1 MEINLNLEQTLIP
14 NSNITSGGLLIRD
27 ILDLRIYEFFFI
39 TIYLI
44 IFIFFVKYFAKKN
57 IKYKNQIY
65 FLITYHFIFVIFAH
79 IYSLLYVND
88 IDTYFQSGFLF
99 ENIIWDFHPNN
110 NFKILNNILIYF
122 LIYIILQ
129 YSFF

>member
-44 IFIFFVKYFAKKN
+44 IFIFFVKYLIKN
-57 IKYKNQIY
+57 IKI
-65 FLITYHFIFVIFAH
+65 
-79 IYSLLYVND
+79 
-88 IDTYFQSGFLF
+88 
-99 ENIIWDFHPNN
+99 
-110 NFKILNNILIYF
+110 
-122 LIYIILQ
+122 
-129 YSFF
+129 

>member
-44 IFIFFVKYFAKKN
+44 IFIFFVKYFAKK
-57 IKYKNQIY
+57 I
-65 FLITYHFIFVIFAH
+65 
-79 IYSLLYVND
+79 
-88 IDTYFQSGFLF
+88 
-99 ENIIWDFHPNN
+99 
-110 NFKILNNILIYF
+110 
-122 LIYIILQ
+122 
-129 YSFF
+129 